1 MNAKKFRKF
10 MAMLLAATTLL
21 SSVPMNSIAA
31 ESETVVSTETET
43 ETQQSTETPV
53 TLTVPETV
61 PTETDPPA
69 TESTEE
75 VKETQAAT
83 EAQDSSES
91 TESTEETKGTEST
104 TETPEST
111 TGETGSTDESDVT
124 TETDDTESTE
134 SESET
139 PAATETEETE
149 ETDESDTTDSS
160 EVTETTE
167 TTSEETT
174 EATESEET
182 ETETEE
188 TETETEEESKVTTGD
203 LKIYVGKGGKVIL
216 KDKDNNLIKEVAYVE
231 GSTDP
236 SYVLTQEEGTVVN
249 IEIVPDGEGYEVGTY
264 RLTTDTGKVLEDVA
278 AEDGTVELKKSFMF
292 EAEAIRSLEVS
303 FDEVEV
309 EKEDVLTVSID
320 GTYGSATVVDGD
332 DKETIYGG
340 QSISVSEDAVITSN
354 VSNGQTFIGTC
365 TDGAMNYDWKW
376 YNSSTT
382 EFTAKELLERSDEI
396 VYALNPNEILG
407 VSLMAAGDDAPS
419 WVTKPEVNGVWH
431 KMGSWTLHSNSTN
444 PSTSYAG
451 GYFTSY
457 GNLKSTMDGLDYVVN
472 GSTWCLCHDGVSCGG
487 GHPQGGAQSPVGTS
501 ITDAASIKITSITK
515 VTSGEYKGYKRVN
528 FSIKWGN
535 AVMHQNG
542 TRQYIGGTGYYY
554 IPDNPSIEIPKRI
567 ANKDFASQVPS
578 RYKLNTRFTVYSD
591 AACTKEVKSVRV
603 KSDDLSS
610 ETVTIM
616 LDEPGTYWVKETG
629 RATGCATNT
638 TVYGP
643 YKLKKGETAKVVDD
657 GANSVANYPMRFR
670 GQFIYKHDEANK
682 PLPGAVFRVRYSARS
697 KESADYKVE
706 RTWWF
711 QTDANGVI
719 EYDEDH
725 LLKKFTNNSGTER
738 TSDELYVLSN
748 GSPALPIGYIYVT
761 EVKAPE
767 GYEILDGSEK
777 EIKLEAQTDIN
788 DAYTTNLAAV
798 GATDWQNVSE
808 GGYLNLTK
816 LDGSTLSV
824 TPAPGYNMQGA
835 KYTVYNSAG
844 TAVTTLTIPATG
856 SVQVK
861 LPVGTYTVRETTP
874 PAGYTADS
882 KTYSF
887 TITNEQVASVSS
899 TDMPIPQ
906 PFYIRKVSG
915 NPNIT
920 NNNAMYPLS
929 NAVFHVFKDASCTTR
944 AEDVNGNEVVLTTG
958 ADGVSNTVQLLKGT
972 YYVKEITAPSGY
984 HLNTEAVPVVLD
996 APGVTKEVQFTDQ
1009 PMWGTIDLGIHK
1021 VADGTSNRPLAGAQ
1035 FRIEYFDNL
1044 SCSGTPERTWVIQ
1057 TDERGYTYLRQNYL
1071 VSGDALYGNDTL
1083 PLGSVRV
1090 TEIKA
1095 PEGFE
1100 INTDVRTG
1108 TIQQQGNTVSV
1119 NLGNIDTVPEDFKY
1133 GGIKIQKLDGDKKEN
1148 ESSGDAS
1155 LAGAV
1160 FEIINANDFTVHTAD
1175 NKNTAIQPGGVV
1187 CEITTDENGVAQ
1199 TPRYYDRVS
1208 GESSEYL
1215 MAAAKYIVR
1224 EKMPSTGYNK
1234 LDDFSITVAIPDDK
1248 NPVVDTTISE
1258 DSHFVEPLIHGG
1270 FKLGKED
1277 LETGYEPQGDATL
1290 EGAKFELVNN
1300 SAKSVLVDVDGN
1312 GTLDADEEFA
1322 NGAVITTLV
1331 TDENG
1336 IIETPSN
1343 FLPYGTYTIT
1353 EKEPPVGYT
1362 PYGERLSRTFSI
1374 REDGVVLDFTGEED
1388 AAANRV
1394 IRFDVTIIKF
1404 KDTPSTVEDAGDD
1417 LIPLEGCEFEI
1428 RLKRTNELV
1437 TTIVTNEDGVATTV
1451 DPDNYP
1457 YGRLPYGTYVV
1468 TETKH
1473 PADVMPIEPFEITGT
1488 VDGKNYQGIYKNDIP
1503 VETPLTLIKVDAET
1517 GKIIP
1522 LAGTTIQILD
1532 SNKEVI
1538 TFVNNYPHREEIT
1551 DFVTD
1556 ASGSITLPE
1565 KLPYG
1570 TYYVHEVMAPE
1581 GYLNDCLLGEDIQF
1595 TVDTW
1600 GSWEK
1605 PIEIRVADT
1614 PAKGH
1619 VIITKT
1625 DADTGDVIEGAVFNI
1640 FASEDI
1646 ITAEGTVRYTE
1657 GQLVDTITTNAEGKA
1672 ESKDLYLGK
1681 YHVQEAKAPEGY
1693 CLNTNTFDFELVY
1706 KDQLTELVYDYVDV
1720 TDKPTT
1726 MKLYKK
1732 DIDDLELEGIT
1743 FELERIGDVASS
1755 GVANEKA
1762 IEGGTFVTDENGLI
1776 TAKYIKSGLYSVTE
1790 TATLPGYVLDETPRY
1805 IYVDSN
1811 GFIFECDVNGNNLDE
1826 DGAKS
1831 DTETLTWVNDYTKWD
1846 FTKVD
1851 ATGDNEVPGA
1861 EMEIYN
1867 EDDELVYSWTSTE
1880 EPHRIVKIPIGKYT
1894 LVEKTAPEGYV
1905 RATEVPFEVTNTGVV
1920 QTCEMV
1926 DITYTVNKVDQDGN
1940 PVEGAE
1946 MAVFH
1951 ARDIVELYNNKPV
1964 DPETDV
1970 PEAVDAWTSGTEGH
1984 RVSNLVAG
1992 ETYVLVEDIAPE
2004 GWVKANPLIFTVE
2017 DNGKDQEITMVDIR
2031 VKANKFDT
2039 TLQNYVP
2046 GAKLEV
2052 TDIEGTVVDQWVTD
2066 GEAHYVSGLQAGM
2079 SYTLTEVETP
2089 EGYVTASPVNFTVM
2103 DEGKDIEVTMVDKQV
2118 FVTKV
2123 DTEVKELAGAE
2134 LEVRDK
2140 DNNVV
2145 DSWVSDGTPHA
2156 IKGLVVGET
2165 YTLIE
2170 TKAPEGYAIA
2180 LPIEFT
2186 VEDNATN
2193 DEFDLINKQVFVSK
2207 VDVTGENEIPG
2218 AKLQV
2223 TDLDGNVMDEWTS
2236 TTEPHPISN
2245 IKVGETYILH
2255 EEVAAEGYVI
2265 ASDIQFTVDDDDKDQ
2280 TVTMTDK
2287 QVLVS
2292 KKTITGE
2299 GELPGAT
2306 LSVYDKDG
2314 KVVDTWVSTTEAH
2327 AVSGLKV
2334 NETYTLREE
2343 IAAEGYVIASDIT
2356 FTVADDFQIQ
2366 KVEMIDKQ
2374 VFVTKK
2380 AVTGEEELPGAKLK
2394 VTDKDGNVVDE
2405 WTSTTEQHP
2414 VSGLRVGETYTLYEE
2429 VAPEGYVIASSIQF
2443 TVEDDFKVQ
2452 VVEMKDKQVFVSKKS
2467 ITGDEEL
2474 PGAELT
2480 VTEKES
2486 GEVVDK
2492 WTSTTEQHPV
2502 SGLEV
2507 NKTYVLKE
2515 VLAPEGYVIANE
2527 IEFTVADD
2535 MTVQLV
2541 EMKDKQVSVSKK
2553 DVTTEEELPGAELTV
2568 TDKET
2573 GKVVDSWTSTEE
2585 EHFVN
2590 GLEVE
2595 KTYILTEVTAPD
2607 GYVKAESIE
2616 FTVADDLTVQHVE
2629 MKDKQVGISKVDI
2642 TTQEEL
2648 PGAELSVYDK
2658 ETGDVVDE
2666 WVSTEEEHFVSGLE
2680 VGKTYILTETTAPD
2694 GYVTA
2699 EDIEFTVE
2707 DDFTVQH
2714 VTMEDDYTKVE
2725 ISKTD
2730 ITTGKEL
2737 PGAKLEITDEEG
2749 NVVEEWTSTNE
2760 PHMIER
2766 LPVGDYVLTEITAP
2780 AGYEV
2785 AESVEFTVEETGEIQ
2800 HVLMEDSPTPQTPG
2814 IPQTGENM
2822 RWFIG
2827 GGIVVVLAAISLVL
2841 LKLRKKETDK

>member
-83 EAQDSSES
+83 EAQGSSES
-91 TESTEETKGTEST
+91 TESTEETKGTESA

-139 PAATETEETE
+139 PAATEADETEETK
-149 ETDESDTTDSS
+149 ETDESDVTDSS

-174 EATESEET
+174 EATES
-182 ETETEE
+182 TEE

-249 IEIVPDGEGYEVGTY
+249 IEIVPDGKGYEVGTY
-264 RLTTDTGKVLEDVA
+264 RLTTDTGEVLEDVA
-278 AEDGTVELKKSFMF
+278 AEDGTVELKKSFTF
-292 EAEAIRSLEVS
+292 EAEAVRSLEVS

-309 EKEDVLTVSID
+309 EENTLTV
-320 GTYGSATVVDGD
+320 TNKTVGGFIYVYD
-332 DKETIYGG
+332 D
-340 QSISVSEDAVITSN
+340 
-354 VSNGQTFIGTC
+354 
-365 TDGAMNYDWKW
+365 
-376 YNSSTT
+376 
-382 EFTAKELLERSDEI
+382 
-396 VYALNPNEILG
+396 
-407 VSLMAAGDDAPS
+407 
-419 WVTKPEVNGVWH
+419 
-431 KMGSWTLHSNSTN
+431 SNSELAKLGFKESLSFSEEDYESLTVEMVPDEGFLVDKIIEDGN
-444 PSTSYAG
+444 IVASDLATDEVFSKSYDLTSSSVIIEG
-451 GYFTSY
+451 
-457 GNLKSTMDGLDYVVN
+457 
-472 GSTWCLCHDGVSCGG
+472 
-487 GHPQGGAQSPVGTS
+487 
-501 ITDAASIKITSITK
+501 
-515 VTSGEYKGYKRVN
+515 
-528 FSIKWGN
+528 
-535 AVMHQNG
+535 
-542 TRQYIGGTGYYY
+542 YIGGGEFYRDSQIEVPLVNGISLMSARATKGNDIPEVGDTFSGRGYITNISTSAGGAYQGGTLVFTSGGMSGRSTSNTWCASGHEFAAPISGSYGSYSCRVTGVSKPDKNGYVT
-554 IPDNPSIEIPKRI
+554 ISFSSGLWSPDNHASGYQNIGFSGSFKEKYGPTITIGKRV
-567 ANKDFASQVPS
+567 ANNAFAKEVPE
-578 RYKLNTRFTVYSD
+578 RYKLNTTFTIYSD
-591 AACTKEVKSVRV
+591 AACTKVVDTVRV

-610 ETVTIM
+610 ETVTVT
-616 LDEPGTYWVKETG
+616 LEKPGTYWVKETG

-643 YKLKKGETAKVVDD
+643 YKLKEGETAKVVDE

-670 GQFIYKHDEANK
+670 GQFIYKHDEANR

-711 QTDANGVI
+711 QTDAKGVI

-748 GSPALPIGYIYVT
+748 GAAALPIGYIYVT

-788 DAYTTNLAAV
+788 DAYVTELAAV

-861 LPVGTYTVRETTP
+861 LPAGSYTVRETTP
-874 PAGYTADS
+874 PAGYTADA

-929 NAVFHVFKDASCTTR
+929 NAVFYVYKDVNCTTR

-958 ADGVSNTVQLLKGT
+958 ADGVSNTAQLLKGT

-984 HLNTEAVPVVLD
+984 HLNTEAVPVTLD

-1009 PMWGTIDLGIHK
+1009 PMWGTVNMAIHK
-1021 VADGTSNRPLAGAQ
+1021 VTDGVSDRSLAGAL
-1035 FRIEYFDNL
+1035 FRVEYFDNL
-1044 SCSGTPERTWVIQ
+1044 NCSGTPERTWVFRTNSEGNASFHQ
-1057 TDERGYTYLRQNYL
+1057 DFLA
-1071 VSGDALYGNDTL
+1071 SGDALYGNGIL
-1083 PLGSVRV
+1083 PLGSVRI
-1090 TEIKA
+1090 TEIQA

-1100 INTDVRTG
+1100 INTEVKTG

-1119 NLGNIDTVPEDFKY
+1119 NLGNIDTIKEVFKY

-1199 TPRYYDRVS
+1199 TPQVLDR
-1208 GESSEYL
+1208 EDMQMKEYL
-1215 MAAAKYIVR
+1215 MSAATYTIR
-1224 EKMPSTGYNK
+1224 EKTPSVGYKK
-1234 LDDFSITVAIPDDK
+1234 LDNFEITVTIPNTDGD
-1248 NPVVDTTISE
+1248 VVDTTISE
-1258 DSHFVEPLIHGG
+1258 DSHFIEPLIHGG

-1428 RLKRTNELV
+1428 RLKSTNELV

-1451 DPDNYP
+1451 DPENYP
-1457 YGRLPYGTYVV
+1457 NGRLPYGTYVV

-1517 GKIIP
+1517 GKTIP
-1522 LAGTTIQILD
+1522 LAGTTIQILN

-1614 PAKGH
+1614 PAKGR

-1657 GQLVDTITTNAEGKA
+1657 GQLVDTITTNTEGKA

-1693 CLNTNTFDFELVY
+1693 CLNTNTFNFELVY
-1706 KDQLTELVYDYVDV
+1706 EDQLTELVYANVDV
-1720 TDKPTT
+1720 ADKPTT
-1726 MKLYKK
+1726 MQLYKK

-1755 GVANEKA
+1755 GIENDKA

-1790 TATLPGYVLDETPRY
+1790 IATLPGYVLDETPRY

-1926 DITYTVNKVDQDGN
+1926 DITYTVNKVDQNGN

-1951 ARDIVELYNNKPV
+1951 ARDIVELYNRPA

-2017 DNGKDQEITMVDIR
+2017 DNGEDQEITMVDIR

-2156 IKGLVVGET
+2156 IKGLIVGET

-2515 VLAPEGYVIANE
+2515 VLAPEGYIIANE

-2616 FTVADDLTVQHVE
+2616 FTVAGDLTVQHVE

-2800 HVLMEDSPTPQTPG
+2800 HVLMEDSPTPQSPG

>member
-31 ESETVVSTETET
+31 ESETIVSTETET

-83 EAQDSSES
+83 EAQGSSES
-91 TESTEETKGTEST
+91 TESTEETKGTESI

-139 PAATETEETE
+139 PAATETDETE
-149 ETDESDTTDSS
+149 ETDESETTDSS

-182 ETETEE
+182 ETETE
-188 TETETEEESKVTTGD
+188 TEEESEVTTGD

-278 AEDGTVELKKSFMF
+278 AEDGTVELKKSFTF
-292 EAEAIRSLEVS
+292 EAEAVRSLEVS

-309 EKEDVLTVSID
+309 EKEDVLTVSKLGNV
-320 GTYGSATVVDGD
+320 GTITVEDNG
-332 DKETIYGG
+332 EITTLSSNS
-340 QSISVSEDAVITSN
+340 SIGVSEDAVIKTHIGNGTTHICAGTLDNPSLIWSSYLDADNNFTVDELKSISDN
-354 VSNGQTFIGTC
+354 VVFAFVSR
-365 TDGAMNYDWKW
+365 DSLPEM
-376 YNSSTT
+376 
-382 EFTAKELLERSDEI
+382 
-396 VYALNPNEILG
+396 
-407 VSLMAAGDDAPS
+407 SLMAAGDDSPK
-419 WVTKPEVNGVWH
+419 WVTKPEVGHTQSV
-431 KMGSWTLHSNSTN
+431 GSWTLHSYSTN
-444 PSTSYAG
+444 PNTTYQGGKLVPGSTFNTA
-451 GYFTSY
+451 
-457 GNLKSTMDGLDYVVN
+457 MDGLDYVIS
-472 GSTWCLCHDGVSCGG
+472 GSTYCKCHNNACGYP
-487 GHPQGGAQSPVGTS
+487 HANGAGALSPTGSSSEPTS
-501 ITDAASIKITSITK
+501 IRITSITK

-528 FSIKWGN
+528 FSIQWGSYN
-535 AVMHQNG
+535 SSNHTNG
-542 TRQYIGGTGYYY
+542 LKQLIGGSGYYY

-578 RYKLNTRFTVYSD
+578 RYKLNTSFTVYSD
-591 AACTKEVKSVRV
+591 AACTKEVKSVKV

-643 YKLKKGETAKVVDD
+643 YKLKKGETAKVVDE

-697 KESADYKVE
+697 KESDDYKVE

-711 QTDANGVI
+711 QTDAKGVI

-748 GSPALPIGYIYVT
+748 GAAALPIGYIYVT

-788 DAYTTNLAAV
+788 DAYVTELAAV

-874 PAGYTADS
+874 PVGYTADA

-929 NAVFHVFKDASCTTR
+929 NAVFYVYKDANCTTR

-958 ADGVSNTVQLLKGT
+958 ADGVSNTAQLLKGT

-1021 VADGTSNRPLAGAQ
+1021 VANGASGRPLAGAQ

-1044 SCSGTPERTWVIQ
+1044 SCSGTPERTWVVQ
-1057 TDERGYTYLRQNYL
+1057 TNDLGETNLETRFL
-1071 VSGDALYGNDTL
+1071 VSGDALYGEKVL
-1083 PLGSVRV
+1083 PLGSIRV

-1100 INTDVRTG
+1100 INTDVKTG
-1108 TIQQQGNTVSV
+1108 TIQQQGNSVSV

-1199 TPRYYDRVS
+1199 TPMVFVEGRFRNL
-1208 GESSEYL
+1208 L
-1215 MAAAKYIVR
+1215 MAAAKYEIR
-1224 EKMPSTGYNK
+1224 EKTPSTGYNK
-1234 LDDFSITVAIPDDK
+1234 LDDFSITVTIPDEEI
-1248 NPVVDTTISE
+1248 VVDTTISE
-1258 DSHFVEPLIHGG
+1258 DSHFIEPLIHGG

-1374 REDGVVLDFTGEED
+1374 REDGVVLDFTSEED

-1404 KDTPSTVEDAGDD
+1404 KDTPSTVEGAGDD

-1428 RLKRTNELV
+1428 RLKSTNELV

-1451 DPDNYP
+1451 DPENYP
-1457 YGRLPYGTYVV
+1457 NGRLPYGTYVV

-1517 GKIIP
+1517 GKTIP

-1570 TYYVHEVMAPE
+1570 TYYVHEVKAPE

-1605 PIEIRVADT
+1605 PIEIKVADT
-1614 PAKGH
+1614 PAKGR

-1646 ITAEGTVRYTE
+1646 VTAEGTVRYTK

-1693 CLNTNTFDFELVY
+1693 CLNTNTFNFELVY
-1706 KDQLTELVYDYVDV
+1706 EDQLTELVYANVDV

-1755 GVANEKA
+1755 GIANEKA

-1790 TATLPGYVLDETPRY
+1790 IATLPGYVLDETPRY

-1811 GFIFECDVNGNNLDE
+1811 GFIFECDVNGNNIDE

-1867 EDDELVYSWTSTE
+1867 ENDELVYSWTSTE

-1926 DITYTVNKVDQDGN
+1926 DITYTVNKVDQNGN

-1951 ARDIVELYNNKPV
+1951 ARDIVELYNRPA

-2145 DSWVSDGTPHA
+2145 DTWVSDGTPHA

-2394 VTDKDGNVVDE
+2394 VTDKDNNVVDE

-2467 ITGDEEL
+2467 ITGDGEL

-2480 VTEKES
+2480 VAEKES

-2553 DVTTEEELPGAELTV
+2553 DVTTEDELPGAELTV

-2730 ITTGKEL
+2730 ITTGEEL

-2814 IPQTGENM
+2814 IPQTGENI